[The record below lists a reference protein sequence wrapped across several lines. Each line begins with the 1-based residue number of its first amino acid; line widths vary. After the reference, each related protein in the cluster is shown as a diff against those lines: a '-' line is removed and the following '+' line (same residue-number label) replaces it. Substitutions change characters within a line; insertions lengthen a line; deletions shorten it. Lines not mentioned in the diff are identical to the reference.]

1 MTKHEKNNFFMTHFL
16 ALFKLINKALKTPL
30 IDIITYQTL
39 KDVNKNQFTMYVSSI
54 TSHEM
59 PSVAQ
64 ILDLRVLHFGQVST
78 AAEQS

>member
-1 MTKHEKNNFFMTHFL
+1 MIKHEKNNFFMTHFL
-16 ALFKLINKALKTPL
+16 TLLKLINKALKTPL

-39 KDVNKNQFTMYVSSI
+39 KYVNKNQFIMYVSSI

-59 PSVAQ
+59 PLVAQ
-64 ILDLRVLHFGQVST
+64 ILDLGVLHFGQVST